1 MLQEWIQRKEKN
13 PQRKYRGMTRKSMIT
28 KSKGIKLQVKYNLDG
43 IFIGE
48 STVHLTS
55 YLGVLARTMVPIR
68 YQTWHVV
75 PKQLKDKLW
84 DSIEVTHSYLHHL
97 YAKHQLFLTTLSY

>member
-1 MLQEWIQRKEKN
+1 
-13 PQRKYRGMTRKSMIT
+13 MIT
-28 KSKGIKLQVKYNLDG
+28 KNRSKGIKLQVKYNLDG

-48 STVHLTS
+48 LTVHLTS
-55 YLGVLARTMVPIR
+55 YLDVLARTMMPIR

-84 DSIEVTHSYLHHL
+84 DIIEVTHSYLHHL
-97 YAKHQLFLTTLSY
+97 YAKTSIIPNHVKLLTCMLLMCRVIFH